1 MINVAIHT
9 KDKDQ
14 RRPRTINIISLC
26 SGIGGLDIG
35 VSKALK
41 RLGFIPRVICYVE
54 GETFAAACLVKKME
68 AGELDEAPIWSGLKT
83 FDCKPWRGRVGLVVG
98 GYPCQ
103 PFSLA
108 GRREGKEDPRHLW
121 PYVLQVLTG
130 TGASL
135 LFCENVRGHVSKG
148 LGEVLGQLSC
158 FGFDAEW
165 DVFSAEEE
173 GAPHRRER
181 LFAMAYSSGARQ
193 SLSDRVARIEG
204 RGSPET
210 RSEGISEGDGR
221 GTNEYN
227 ALTLDAGPT
236 LAHANSERES
246 QPQRVVTSKRG
257 CASNSGEEVPDSNV
271 QRLPCAK
278 SSRIEEE
285 ITWPACHSWWSVE
298 PNVGRVANGIPHR
311 VDRLRA
317 LGNAVV
323 PQCAERAFVEL
334 WARAMGE

>member
-1 MINVAIHT
+1 MDVVIHS
-9 KDKDQ
+9 KDQ
-14 RRPRTINIISLC
+14 RPRQKINIISIC
-26 SGIGGLDIG
+26 SGIGGLDLG
-35 VSKALK
+35 VTRALR
-41 RLGFIPRVICYVE
+41 RLGFEPCTICYVE
-54 GETFAAACLVKKME
+54 GEAFAAACLVKKME
-68 AGELDEAPIWSGLKT
+68 AGELDEAPIWSDLKT

-148 LGEVLGQLSC
+148 LGEVLGSLSC

-193 SLSDRVARIEG
+193 SLPDRVARIEG
-204 RGSPET
+204 RGPPET
-210 RSEGISEGDGR
+210 RSKGIQDGQER
-221 GTNEYN
+221 RTNKYN
-227 ALTLDAGPT
+227 AIAFDASPT
-236 LAHANSERES
+236 LAYASSERES
-246 QPQRVVTSKRG
+246 QPQRVVPSKRG
-257 CASNSGEEVPDSNV
+257 WAGNSRKEVTHADHPGRPQ
-271 QRLPCAK
+271 QRGTSPGNKEHPTPKL
-278 SSRIEEE
+278 SGG
-285 ITWPACHSWWSVE
+285 WPSE

-323 PQCAERAFVEL
+323 PQCAERAFLEL
-334 WARAMGE
+334 FSRAATQ